1 MVLLVLSFIQIGKES
16 PLSSILHGFVP
27 KKQSSEDGESKQE
40 QAIMDE
46 EEAPGNKLF
55 MIAIMTQV
63 LVSIVYLAYLIIFSV
78 EQLHWV
84 CYLIL
89 VLTILALLGYE
100 ENEKNSIREQYGIDG
115 RMMSI
120 FFTTRL
126 GMWSPR

>member
-1 MVLLVLSFIQIGKES
+1 
-16 PLSSILHGFVP
+16 
-27 KKQSSEDGESKQE
+27 
-40 QAIMDE
+40 MDE